1 MLKNSLLLT
10 ALFAVAVSNAS
21 VYTFTPPG
29 NSDLSDLDHYDAY
42 KWGIKFNVPTNE
54 VITGATLE
62 IKNIW
67 DWTVEPDILYVNLL
81 NTKSTDANAIGVSNF
96 YDNQASGDYFAG
108 QGVRVGTF
116 SDPVGGQARNF
127 DLKFDFATQGVL
139 DDLQSFAADGY
150 FALTFDPDCH
160 YFNDGVKLKITTQ
173 AVPEPASMVGLAV
186 AGVAMLRK
194 KLKKA

>member
-1 MLKNSLLLT
+1 MKNL
-10 ALFAVAVSNAS
+10 ALIAALAAVATANAGT
-21 VYTFTPPG
+21 YTFTPPG

-42 KWGIKFNVPTNE
+42 KWGINFNVPTNE

-67 DWTVEPDILYVNLL
+67 DWTVEQDILYVDLVNLSAA
-81 NTKSTDANAIGVSNF
+81 NTSQLGVKRF

-108 QGVRVGTF
+108 QGVRVGTW
-116 SDPVGGQARNF
+116 SDPIGGVNTGF

-139 DDLQSFAADGY
+139 DELKTYAADGF

-160 YFNDGVKLKITTQ
+160 YFNDGVKLKITTE

-186 AGVAMLRK
+186 AGAALLRK
-194 KLKKA
+194 KFKKA

>member
-1 MLKNSLLLT
+1 MLKHTTLLAAML
-10 ALFAVAVSNAS
+10 AVGIANAGT
-21 VYTFTPPG
+21 YTFTPPG

-42 KWGIKFNVPTNE
+42 KWGINFNVPTGE

-67 DWTVEPDILYVNLL
+67 DWTVENDILYVDLV
-81 NTKSTDANAIGVSNF
+81 NTKATDTNVVGVKNY
-96 YDNQASGDYFAG
+96 YDNQAYGDYFAG
-108 QGVRVGTF
+108 QGVRVGTW
-116 SDPVGGQARNF
+116 SDPVGGHSTGYN
-127 DLKFDFATQGVL
+127 LKFDFAQQGVL
-139 DDLQSFAADGY
+139 DELQQYASDGF

-160 YFNDGVKLKITTQ
+160 YFNDGVKLKITTE

-194 KLKKA
+194 KFKKA